1 MYQKNKSVGAGEITK
16 EEVAGNVGSILAIIN
31 RWGVLCGAQARSPS
45 NLFSRNKN
53 GRIFY
58 CTISRVPLKAFS
70 GKGRI

>member
-31 RWGVLCGAQARSPS
+31 GVGVLCGAQARSPS
-45 NLFSRNKN
+45 NLFSRNKK

-58 CTISRVPLKAFS
+58 CTISCVPLKAFS
-70 GKGRI
+70 GNGRI

>member
-1 MYQKNKSVGAGEITK
+1 MGAGEITK

-31 RWGVLCGAQARSPS
+31 RRGVLCGAQARSPS
-45 NLFSRNKN
+45 KLFSLNKK

-58 CTISRVPLKAFS
+58 CTISHVPLKEFS